1 MGDRRG
7 VSRVLAERHE
17 DKRAL
22 DVNGMIILKWIFKK
36 LDGGGMNLID
46 LAQDRDTWRAVVDTA
61 MNNRVP

>member
-36 LDGGGMNLID
+36 RDGGGMNLID

>member
-22 DVNGMIILKWIFKK
+22 DVNGMIIFKWIFKK
-36 LDGGGMNLID
+36 RDGGGMNLID

>member
-7 VSRVLAERHE
+7 VSRVWAERHE

-36 LDGGGMNLID
+36 RDGGGMNLID